1 MKSRPDK
8 QECAHHAHPAVV
20 QPNKPALLKRMNR
33 IEGQVRG
40 VAKMVEE
47 DRYCVD
53 VLTQISAIQSAL
65 DALAMQLLENHTN
78 GCVRAASSGD
88 GDGAVDELMSL
99 VAFRPLASDLLS
111 MRRRRMLARDR
122 FRGGINCRR

>member
-1 MKSRPDK
+1 MKSRPDR
-8 QECAHHAHPAVV
+8 QECAHHAHHAVV

-53 VLTQISAIQSAL
+53 VLTQVSAIQSAL
-65 DALAMQLLENHTN
+65 DALAMKLLENHTK
-78 GCVRAASSGD
+78 GCVRAAIRSGN
-88 GDGAVDELMSL
+88 GEAAIDELMT
-99 VAFRPLASDLLS
+99 VVK
-111 MRRRRMLARDR
+111 R
-122 FRGGINCRR
+122 FGR

>member
-1 MKSRPDK
+1 MKSRPDR

-78 GCVRAASSGD
+78 GCVRAAIKSGN
-88 GDGAVDELMSL
+88 GVAAVDELMTVVKS
-99 VAFRPLASDLLS
+99 FGR
-111 MRRRRMLARDR
+111 
-122 FRGGINCRR
+122 